1 MKTEAKKEAVRAYK
15 ERKPVMGAFAV
26 RCAAS
31 GEVWVGQSKTV
42 DTYGNRLWFSLRLG
56 TSPSASLKAAWQR
69 HGEGAFSY
77 EVLALLTEEE
87 MALTPDKKLAELRD
101 LWADDL
107 RAERI

>member
-1 MKTEAKKEAVRAYK
+1 MKSEAKKEAGRAYK
-15 ERKPVMGAFAV
+15 ERKPAMGAFAV

-31 GEVWVGQSKTV
+31 GEVWVGRSKTV

-56 TSPSASLKAAWQR
+56 TAPSASLKAAWQR

-87 MALTPDKKLAELRD
+87 IALAPEKKLTELRD
-101 LWADDL
+101 MWADDL